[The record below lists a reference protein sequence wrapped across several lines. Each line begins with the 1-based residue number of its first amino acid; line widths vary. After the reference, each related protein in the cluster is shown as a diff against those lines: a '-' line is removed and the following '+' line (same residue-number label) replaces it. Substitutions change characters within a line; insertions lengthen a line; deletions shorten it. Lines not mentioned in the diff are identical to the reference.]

1 MDTTPT
7 LPTVS
12 ASDLT
17 LTTVRARSLLVVDG
31 RGGADGLPF
40 AAAVRA
46 LFRARA
52 ALGAPM
58 GVPLEGTYAQ
68 DGDPLRFDLDEPA
81 GWHWTLA
88 VPAPEGVTPGA
99 LAAVDHVAPVV
110 LRDRPEQRVAQL
122 LHSGAHED
130 EKPSLAALYGF
141 VAGRGLR
148 PAGAHTEV
156 YLTDPGVTEPSRNR
170 TILRVPVWTA

>member
-1 MDTTPT
+1 
-7 LPTVS
+7 
-12 ASDLT
+12 
-17 LTTVRARSLLVVDG
+17 LVVDG
-31 RGGADGLPF
+31 RGGAEGLPF

-68 DGDPLRFDLDEPA
+68 DGDPLRFHLDEPA

-88 VPAPEGVTPGA
+88 VPAPEGCTARTVAA
-99 LAAVDHVAPVV
+99 LDHVAPVA
-110 LRDRPEQRVAQL
+110 LRVQGGHRAAQL
-122 LHSGAHED
+122 VHAGRYED
-130 EKPSLAALYGF
+130 EAPSLAALYGF

-156 YLTDPGVTEPSRNR
+156 YLTDPTVTEPSRNR